1 MDSVFRPVSIIIYF
15 ITAFPPMQERGTKK
29 RAFAALFE
37 TGFFRYGSAGTY
49 SPNVTRTVMRS
60 PSRRIRK
67 SAESPAL

>member
-37 TGFFRYGSAGTY
+37 TGFFCYGSVGTY
-49 SPNVTRTVMRS
+49 SANVTRIVNLS
-60 PSRRIRK
+60 LSRRIRK
-67 SAESPAL
+67 SADSPAL